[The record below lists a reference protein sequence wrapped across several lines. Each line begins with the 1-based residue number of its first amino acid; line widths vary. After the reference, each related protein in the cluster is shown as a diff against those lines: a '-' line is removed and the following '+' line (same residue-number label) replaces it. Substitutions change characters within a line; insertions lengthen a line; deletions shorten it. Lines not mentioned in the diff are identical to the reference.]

1 MKISRIAVMLFALPL
16 LLPVALTAQAQGRA
30 HGEVTDSDGDPIPGA
45 TVEVIDPG
53 RSDQVI
59 ADDET
64 NKRGSYSV
72 VVIDATRPLVFRI
85 SKEGYQTREQ
95 EIKIPVGGNEPYD
108 FMLARAAA
116 PRQPAPAAEAG
127 EGDQAPPPP
136 AEGEL
141 QMDAEAAEAYN
152 AGVKAIQ
159 AGDDATAKPK
169 LEEALAIDPNI
180 APAWAV
186 LGAISLKEGDFAKAV
201 ENADK
206 ALAIEPQNSLAL
218 EVKYKAHAAAGQTEE
233 AAAARER
240 FAQANPE
247 GGAEALFE
255 EGSRAFNNG
264 DMDAAIDALQQTLA
278 ANPEMYKA
286 HYTLGLAYTNKQDN
300 AQAAE
305 HFRAFLDAA
314 PPDDPDRAQAQ
325 EMLDYVEGEGGS

>member
-1 MKISRIAVMLFALPL
+1 MRISRIAVILFALPL

-30 HGEVTDSDGDPIPGA
+30 RGEVTDSDGNPIPGV

-53 RSDQVI
+53 RSDQVV

-72 VVIDATRPLVFRI
+72 VVLDATRPLIFRI
-85 SKEGYQTREQ
+85 SMEGYQTLEQ

-127 EGDQAPPPP
+127 EGAQAPPPP

-152 AGVKAIQ
+152 AGIQAIQ

-186 LGAISLKEGDFAKAV
+186 LGAISLKEGDFVQAV

-206 ALAIEPQNSLAL
+206 ALAIEPENSLAL

-233 AAAARER
+233 AAAAREA
-240 FAQANPE
+240 FARVSPE
-247 GGAEALFE
+247 EGADMLFE
-255 EGSRAFNNG
+255 EGSNAFNAG
-264 DMDAAIDALQQTLA
+264 DMDGAIAALQQVLA
-278 ANPEMYKA
+278 AKPDMYKA
-286 HYTLGLAYTNKQDN
+286 HYTLGMAYANKQDN
-300 AQAAE
+300 AKAIE
-305 HFRAFLDAA
+305 HLSTFLEAA
-314 PPDDPDRAQAQ
+314 PADDPDVELARQ
-325 EMLDYVEGEGGS
+325 MLDYVESQE